1 MSLHTGLVESFKE
14 HGYSEEHSIG
24 NSLGE
29 FELAREEIVLP
40 GVPLDI
46 LDT

>member
-1 MSLHTGLVESFKE
+1 MSLHTWLVESFKE
-14 HGYSEEHSIG
+14 DGYSEEHSIG

-29 FELAREEIVLP
+29 FELAGKDIVLP